1 MLNSLQSQDPSQLP
15 HIPQTPATSAAYTTH
30 DPNVQHTAHT
40 QLPPSAYT
48 QHIPTSQQQ
57 YFLQQQQL
65 LQYPGLLFPYLY
77 ATDPFMHI
85 RMQHILQMCKTME
98 QVQMQQ
104 TGQIPM
110 MANLFPPMYSFL
122 QTNIASMPTSDIP
135 AGVSQPSPPQ
145 SPSQSQ
151 PENDAS
157 AHQHGHVSHLSEQ
170 ESHEILE
177 MKTPT
182 DLANLEQ
189 ALIEKLH
196 IHKKD
201 PSLLGSYQATS
212 STSSMTT
219 GTGGSEYDYQQSLT
233 IESRDELA
241 DHVPVSEVG
250 FHEESLCG
258 HEHQQSAPADSAAQ
272 LSASGATLPAD
283 ASSTEDQSM
292 QSKKSRFVVSTVRED
307 PITPNPSEESSPAMV
322 ESPQALLE
330 DNMHSSGQRFHTTKK
345 GRFHVTSMQDSL
357 PTAASSFTNTAP
369 PPSQMPPDVNGLR
382 VCTSTAQMAEVN
394 GSLASIFDSVP
405 NKPILSPRSGDGAN
419 PDKFSGSPHY
429 LLPPVLSLPEDEL
442 DSTDSPH
449 SFRSPINNL
458 TISTDSDSLYPCSLP
473 LPLNLLDS
481 RLSVPIECATQT
493 SPEIPLYRRYSK
505 VFSDD
510 DSTKEVSIL
519 VQCFLFHLILIFSLS
534 ISLTHGF

>member
-1 MLNSLQSQDPSQLP
+1 MLNSLPSQDPSQLP

-30 DPNVQHTAHT
+30 DPNVQHSAHT

-48 QHIPTSQQQ
+48 QHIPTNQQQ

-85 RMQHILQMCKTME
+85 RMQHLFQMCKTME

-110 MANLFPPMYSFL
+110 MPNLFPPMYSFL
-122 QTNIASMPTSDIP
+122 QTNIASMPTSDMS

-157 AHQHGHVSHLSEQ
+157 IHQHGHVSHLSEQ
-170 ESHEILE
+170 ESHEIE

-241 DHVPVSEVG
+241 DHVPVNEVG
-250 FHEESLCG
+250 FHEEPLSG
-258 HEHQQSAPADSAAQ
+258 HDHQQLAPADSTVQ
-272 LSASGATLPAD
+272 LSASGTNLLAD
-283 ASSTEDQSM
+283 ASNTEGQSIHN
-292 QSKKSRFVVSTVRED
+292 KKSRFVVSTVRED
-307 PITPNPSEESSPAMV
+307 PITPNPSEESSPALV

-345 GRFHVTSMQDSL
+345 GRFHVTSMQDSP

-369 PPSQMPPDVNGLR
+369 PPPQMPPDVNGLR

-405 NKPILSPRSGDGAN
+405 NKNLLSPRSGDGAN
-419 PDKFSGSPHY
+419 PDKFPSSPHY
-429 LLPPVLSLPEDEL
+429 LLPPVLTLPEDEL
-442 DSTDSPH
+442 LNVDNPDSHHP
-449 SFRSPINNL
+449 FKSPINSL
-458 TISTDSDSLYPCSLP
+458 TISTDSDTLYSHNLS

-505 VFSDD
+505 VIWDD
-510 DSTKEVSIL
+510 ASTKEVFIL
-519 VQCFLFHLILIFSLS
+519 VQCFLFYLHLASLN
-534 ISLTHGF
+534 